1 MRYHSLLCAAS
12 LVLTGAVAADT
23 IQWNTLSAGYAKANI
38 KLDAADFGERSRFK
52 PDGWQLQGSYLL
64 SDQLYLRGRY
74 DRVNGDL
81 LNVKVTSEQS
91 WLSLGLRQQV
101 MPGLDT
107 FFEGGYAK
115 EKASADII
123 FIDDIALRYSDS
135 GSGYQLGAGARYLAT
150 PELELGA
157 ALRYVNVSGLSGSTL
172 GELSASY
179 AINEQ
184 FALYSNLLL
193 DSDASMLGIGVS
205 LRF

>member
-74 DRVNGDL
+74 DRVSGDL

-193 DSDASMLGIGVS
+193 DSDASILGLGVS
-205 LRF
+205 IRF

>member
-1 MRYHSLLCAAS
+1 MRYHTLLCAAS
-12 LVLTGAVAADT
+12 LVLTGTVTADT
-23 IQWNTLSAGYAKANI
+23 IQWNTVSAGYAKANI
-38 KLDAADFGERSRFK
+38 KLDAADFGERNRFK

-64 SDQLYLRGRY
+64 SDQLYLGGRY

-193 DSDASMLGIGVS
+193 DSDASILGLGVS